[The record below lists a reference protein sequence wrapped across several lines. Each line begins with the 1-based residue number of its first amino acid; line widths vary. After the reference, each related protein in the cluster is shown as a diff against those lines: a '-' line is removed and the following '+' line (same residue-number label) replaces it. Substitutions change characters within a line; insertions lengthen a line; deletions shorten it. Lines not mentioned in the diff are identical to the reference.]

1 MGAMISYGPSLVLA
15 GSVIGSS
22 LRRKLYGLRYR
33 FASSLQVRSPVD
45 DERERRGVSFLS
57 CVNEKAFPVA
67 RYVIMVARW
76 IRRMDVEQGFGI
88 CDLERCTLHV
98 DPHRH
103 YFVLGAKEKNF
114 LPITT
119 PSRFAASIARN
130 LPFTARY
137 RKRRNVDLIA
147 SGFVRDV
154 SDPTTVGRKL
164 SVAFVSLR
172 LQKWKRFAVPGH
184 RQDPHIVLCVALD
197 IAAGKRYEPPVCR
210 PRCGRLIFFRLQKQL
225 IIAGSARDLL
235 IEIVAA
241 LSI

>member
-1 MGAMISYGPSLVLA
+1 MRSASSEKEAGRTLIATSRPRRVSRARYTSPIPPAPMGAMISYGPSLVLA

-130 LPFTARY
+130 LPF
-137 RKRRNVDLIA
+137 
-147 SGFVRDV
+147 
-154 SDPTTVGRKL
+154 
-164 SVAFVSLR
+164 
-172 LQKWKRFAVPGH
+172 
-184 RQDPHIVLCVALD
+184 
-197 IAAGKRYEPPVCR
+197 
-210 PRCGRLIFFRLQKQL
+210 
-225 IIAGSARDLL
+225 
-235 IEIVAA
+235 
-241 LSI
+241 